1 MTSPVSPSYSDQQ
14 RRTFWLR
21 HLHQWHWISSALC
34 LTAMLLFAA
43 SGITLNHAGQ
53 IEAYPQ
59 ISKKTAHVPD
69 SVLEQLKQAQSTD
82 GQELPE
88 TVRVWLLSQF
98 AIRVDQQVPE
108 WSPEEVYV
116 ALPRPGGDAWL
127 RISFDDGALEYEL
140 TDRGWIAYINDLHK
154 GRNTGVMWN
163 YMIDAF
169 AVLCLI
175 FCMTG
180 FFLLKMHA
188 KNRPSTWPVVVLGVV
203 LPLLMA
209 LTFIH

>member
-1 MTSPVSPSYSDQQ
+1 MAFPVSPSHSDQQ
-14 RRTFWLR
+14 RRAFWLR

-34 LTAMLLFAA
+34 LTAMLLFAV
-43 SGITLNHAGQ
+43 SGITLNHSAQ
-53 IEAYPQ
+53 IQAHPR
-59 ISKKTAHVPD
+59 ILKKAVHLPAP
-69 SVLEQLKQAQSTD
+69 VLQQLKQAQRDDSQT
-82 GQELPE
+82 LPE
-88 TVRVWLLSQF
+88 NVRDWLKSQL
-98 AIRVDQQVPE
+98 AIRVEQQVPE
-108 WSPEEVYV
+108 WTPEELYV

-127 RISFDDGALEYEL
+127 RVGLDDGALEYEL

-154 GRNTGVMWN
+154 GRNTGVVWN
-163 YMIDAF
+163 YLIDAF

-188 KNRPSTWPVVVLGVV
+188 KNRPSTWPVVVFGVV

>member
-1 MTSPVSPSYSDQQ
+1 MAFPVSPSHSDQQ
-14 RRTFWLR
+14 RRAFWLR

-34 LTAMLLFAA
+34 LTAMLLFAV
-43 SGITLNHAGQ
+43 SGITLNHSAQ
-53 IEAYPQ
+53 IQAHPR
-59 ISKKTAHVPD
+59 ILKKAVHLPAP
-69 SVLEQLKQAQSTD
+69 VLQQLKQAQRDDSQT
-82 GQELPE
+82 LPE
-88 TVRVWLLSQF
+88 NVRDWLKSQL
-98 AIRVDQQVPE
+98 AIRVEQQVPE
-108 WSPEEVYV
+108 WTPEEVYV

-127 RISFDDGALEYEL
+127 RIGLGDGALEYEL

-154 GRNTGVMWN
+154 GRNTGVVWN
-163 YMIDAF
+163 YLIDAF

-188 KNRPSTWPVVVLGVV
+188 KNRPSTWPIVVFGVV
-203 LPLLMA
+203 LPMLLA